1 MQLHVEPAGVAHWLA
16 VHIAPPEGG
25 GGGVAVGA
33 AEAGPAGGGLWMGGW
48 VSVAG
53 AAEWEDGH
61 WAQG

>member
-1 MQLHVEPAGVAHWLA
+1 MKKRQISHAGAFQ
-16 VHIAPPEGG
+16 ISYTDRGG